1 MTSPKKYCYT
11 LHVEINPKIRG
22 IKILLDSLPNS
33 YHREKKFV
41 FELRRLIRGQKGQ
54 VTTLPGTTR
63 V

>member
-1 MTSPKKYCYT
+1 M
-11 LHVEINPKIRG
+11 
-22 IKILLDSLPNS
+22 ILLDSLPNS

-54 VTTLPGTTR
+54 VTTLLVELLGAPR